1 MPEVAFLNG
10 EFMPIDEATVPIED
24 RGLQFAD
31 GVYEVVATYGGQPY
45 AMPAHL
51 QRLERSLAEL
61 RIELDIRNY
70 SLEGVIA
77 EAIRRSGY
85 ADAMVYIQITRGVAS
100 RHHEFPHPP
109 VTPTVIVTV
118 KALEHIPS
126 EIYEAGV
133 EVISYPDLRWKRCD
147 IKSISLLANVLA
159 KQQAKQAGAY
169 EAILVD
175 EEGRVT
181 EGSSTSVFCVRDG
194 VLKVPPSGPHI
205 LPSITRAVLLDVAG
219 QTGISVAEGF
229 YGLEDL
235 KSSDEVM
242 LAGTTAE
249 ALGVIQVD
257 DVVVGSGRPGP
268 VTQSLREEFRK
279 TIK

>member
-70 SLEGVIA
+70 GLEGVIA
-77 EAIRRSGY
+77 GAIRRSGY

-100 RHHEFPHPP
+100 RHHEFPQPA

-133 EVISYPDLRWKRCD
+133 EDLFFWDGDTGR
-147 IKSISLLANVLA
+147 ANFRTSFSALRRLGHREEIA
-159 KQQAKQAGAY
+159 SWAMAGEKPLSAP
-169 EAILVD
+169 
-175 EEGRVT
+175 RVT
-181 EGSSTSVFCVRDG
+181 LRRLGDW
-194 VLKVPPSGPHI
+194 
-205 LPSITRAVLLDVAG
+205 
-219 QTGISVAEGF
+219 
-229 YGLEDL
+229 DL
-235 KSSDEVM
+235 SYD
-242 LAGTTAE
+242 T
-249 ALGVIQVD
+249 
-257 DVVVGSGRPGP
+257 PG
-268 VTQSLREEFRK
+268 
-279 TIK
+279 